1 MEGKGYNTYGSFY
14 EIGTYSSNRSVCSI
28 VTERHVLKNTTPKLG
43 PEEKATGPGLYSRAF
58 QIRSR
63 PSTDHAKSRG
73 SIGFR
78 TASCTGRTRWAWRTP
93 S

>member
-1 MEGKGYNTYGSFY
+1 MGRVTIFDLEKSIDAAHDEAIHIGKKFND
-14 EIGTYSSNRSVCSI
+14 
-28 VTERHVLKNTTPKLG
+28 ERHVLKNMNPKLG